1 MNMKKILICTLVIFS
16 FFSCSRNK
24 FTVDVEM
31 QNANGKT
38 AYLQRMINNELINID
53 SALIENNKASF
64 KIKKSDNN
72 DAYHLYIKGWRR
84 AVPFF
89 ADNQN
94 VVINGDFNAYNKI
107 NVTAALTQK
116 NLDEINR
123 KLSKADDQ
131 IVKMMVSEY
140 VKNNRNDALAPYLLY
155 KYKWAFNLRDFKELI
170 KHISRDVNSG
180 YYEKIK
186 EYIQMLERTS
196 VGQPYIDFTLNNIDG
211 EAVTL
216 SELVGKS
223 KLIMIDFWAS
233 WCPDCRVENPNI
245 VEAYELYKDKGL
257 EIVSVSLDTDKEAW
271 LKGIKDDNLS
281 WNNHLSALNG
291 WNCPAATEYGVAFI
305 PQNVLINEKGIIVAK
320 NLNGD
325 NLKLFL
331 ARYLR

>member
-1 MNMKKILICTLVIFS
+1 MKKIIICSLVILS
-16 FFSCSRNK
+16 FFSCSRNI

-38 AYLQRMINNELINID
+38 AYLQRMIDNELVNID
-53 SALIENNKASF
+53 SALIENNNAIF
-64 KIKKSDNN
+64 KVKKSDNN

-84 AVPFF
+84 ALPFF

-331 ARYLR
+331 DRYLR

>member
-1 MNMKKILICTLVIFS
+1 
-16 FFSCSRNK
+16 
-24 FTVDVEM
+24 
-31 QNANGKT
+31 
-38 AYLQRMINNELINID
+38 
-53 SALIENNKASF
+53 
-64 KIKKSDNN
+64 
-72 DAYHLYIKGWRR
+72 
-84 AVPFF
+84 
-89 ADNQN
+89 
-94 VVINGDFNAYNKI
+94 
-107 NVTAALTQK
+107 
-116 NLDEINR
+116 
-123 KLSKADDQ
+123 
-131 IVKMMVSEY
+131 
-140 VKNNRNDALAPYLLY
+140 
-155 KYKWAFNLRDFKELI
+155 
-170 KHISRDVNSG
+170 
-180 YYEKIK
+180 
-186 EYIQMLERTS
+186 MLERTS

-211 EAVTL
+211 ESVTL

>member
-1 MNMKKILICTLVIFS
+1 MKKIIICSLVILS
-16 FFSCSRNK
+16 FFSCSRNI

-38 AYLQRMINNELINID
+38 AYLQRMIDNELVNID
-53 SALIENNKASF
+53 SALIENNNAIF
-64 KIKKSDNN
+64 KVKKSDNN

>member
-1 MNMKKILICTLVIFS
+1 MKKIIICSLVILS

-38 AYLQRMINNELINID
+38 AYLQRMIDNELVNID
-53 SALIENNKASF
+53 SALIENNKAIF
-64 KIKKSDNN
+64 NVKKTDNN

-89 ADNQN
+89 TDNQD
-94 VVINGDFNAYNKI
+94 VVINGDFNAYHKI
-107 NVTAALTQK
+107 NVTASETQK
-116 NLDEINR
+116 VLDEINR

-131 IVKMMVSEY
+131 IVKMMVSEF
-140 VKNNRNDALAPYLLY
+140 VKNNRDNALAPYLLY

-170 KHISRDVNSG
+170 RHISRDVNSG
-180 YYEKIK
+180 YYEKIL

-196 VGQPYIDFTLNNIDG
+196 VGKPYIDFTLNNIDG

-223 KLIMIDFWAS
+223 KLILVDFWAS
-233 WCPDCRVENPNI
+233 WCPDCRVENPNV
-245 VEAYELYKDKGL
+245 VETYELYKDKGL

-271 LKGIKDDNLS
+271 LKGIKEDNLS
-281 WNNHLSALNG
+281 WKYHLSALNG
-291 WNCPAATEYGVAFI
+291 WNCPAAAEYGVAFI
-305 PQNVLINEKGIIVAK
+305 PQNILINEEGIIVGK
-320 NLNGD
+320 NLSGD
-325 NLKLFL
+325 DLKHCV
-331 ARYLR
+331 ARRLRQ